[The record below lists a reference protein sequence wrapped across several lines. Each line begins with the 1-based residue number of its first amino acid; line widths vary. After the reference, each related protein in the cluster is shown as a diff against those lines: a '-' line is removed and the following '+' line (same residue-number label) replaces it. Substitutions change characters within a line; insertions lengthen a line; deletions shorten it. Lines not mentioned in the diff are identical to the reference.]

1 MQKVKKVK
9 QKMGAVLLS
18 IVVAMSIIFVPS
30 VSTPK
35 KVSANTETENMN
47 QLEKW
52 TLISRL
58 LKEKAY
64 FNEGEVTN
72 KVAAIYT
79 AAEYY
84 WENEDQEEDK
94 DINIPADEFCN
105 AVRKNFAGKENFD
118 TRALESIE
126 ENNFFKYDDSDE
138 GNV

>member
-30 VSTPK
+30 VSTLK

-58 LKEKAY
+58 LNEEAY
-64 FNEGEVTN
+64 FDEGKVTN
-72 KVAAIYT
+72 EVAAIYT

-94 DINIPADEFCN
+94 EIILFN
-105 AVRKNFAGKENFD
+105 
-118 TRALESIE
+118 
-126 ENNFFKYDDSDE
+126 
-138 GNV
+138 